1 MPNSHLSSSP
11 PVTKTQTLLPSSP
24 QKTFSSKQA
33 PAYALLPPS
42 LSLSLSLSWNQLF
55 RKAGAYLALPALCLS
70 LSFILHGSV
79 FTFCSHS
86 AFSPSLSAPVL
97 QKDIFC
103 DTLKKK
109 GPWINVTC
117 TAWYFQTAHLLM
129 LQTQL
134 GSQGK
139 SLQEQM
145 KAAEIKWKAFT
156 CQALRLGF

>member
-11 PVTKTQTLLPSSP
+11 LVSKTQTLLPSSP

-42 LSLSLSLSWNQLF
+42 PSPSLSWNQLF
-55 RKAGAYLALPALCLS
+55 GKAGAYLALPALCLS

-86 AFSPSLSAPVL
+86 AFSPSFSAPVL
-97 QKDIFC
+97 QKDIFR

-129 LQTQL
+129 LQLGQL

-156 CQALRLGF
+156 CQALGLGF

>member
-11 PVTKTQTLLPSSP
+11 IVSTTQTLLPSSP

-33 PAYALLPPS
+33 PAYALLP

-86 AFSPSLSAPVL
+86 AFSPSFSAPVL

-109 GPWINVTC
+109 GPWINTTC
-117 TAWYFQTAHLLM
+117 IAWYFWMGHLLM

>member
-11 PVTKTQTLLPSSP
+11 IVSTTQTLLPSSP

-33 PAYALLPPS
+33 PAYALLP
-42 LSLSLSLSWNQLF
+42 LSLSWNQLF

-86 AFSPSLSAPVL
+86 AFSPSFSAPVL

-109 GPWINVTC
+109 GPWINTTC
-117 TAWYFQTAHLLM
+117 IAWYFWMGHLLM

-145 KAAEIKWKAFT
+145 KAAEIKWRAFT